1 MHRKW
6 INSANTYSMAAR
18 RVFLSVSAK
27 SSHWPQ
33 VCESAEE
40 AVRIAVELIRQE
52 ENMISQW
59 GDPRLLVEERWGS
72 RIHIVFDILHDTY
85 NSQEA
90 HLPGHGNLP
99 VIAVWLSK
107 KEVAQTASEGI
118 QKKVNDEVREI
129 HRLFGE
135 GSEPP
140 FFIDHS
146 GGKVPVFMNP
156 RTTETS

>member
-1 MHRKW
+1 
-6 INSANTYSMAAR
+6 MAAR

-40 AVRIAVELIRQE
+40 AVRIAVELIKK
-52 ENMISQW
+52 ENIITQW
-59 GDPRLLVEERWGS
+59 GVPRLLVEERWGS
-72 RIHIVFDILHDTY
+72 RTHIVFDILHDTY
-85 NSQEA
+85 SSQEA

-107 KEVAQTASEGI
+107 KEVVQTASEGI
-118 QKKVNDEVREI
+118 QKKVNDEVWEV
-129 HRLFGE
+129 HRLSGK

-146 GGKVPVFMNP
+146 GGKVPIFMNP
-156 RTTETS
+156 RTTKTS